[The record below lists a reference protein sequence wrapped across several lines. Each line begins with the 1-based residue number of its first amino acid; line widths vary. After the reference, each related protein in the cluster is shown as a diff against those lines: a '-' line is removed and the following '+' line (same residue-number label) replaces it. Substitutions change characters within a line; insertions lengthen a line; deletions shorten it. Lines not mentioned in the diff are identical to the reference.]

1 MGKRGAANETHSNS
15 LRNRFQL
22 FLSDDRAGIE
32 QQTCTRSIQRF
43 MIWFLRYRAGED
55 GRRILITIF
64 SFVTFVATFS
74 ERNDLK
80 FSLSLS
86 LSTSETLVSLFVSVV
101 CAPRCL
107 NLIRRK
113 MLELFKE
120 DEGNLASSFR
130 LSRRRRE
137 DAEVS

>member
-1 MGKRGAANETHSNS
+1 MQFSNI
-15 LRNRFQL
+15 L
-22 FLSDDRAGIE
+22 GE
-32 QQTCTRSIQRF
+32 ERS
-43 MIWFLRYRAGED
+43 E
-55 GRRILITIF
+55 IL
-64 SFVTFVATFS
+64 
-74 ERNDLK
+74 
-80 FSLSLS
+80 SLSLS

-101 CAPRCL
+101 CAPRRL